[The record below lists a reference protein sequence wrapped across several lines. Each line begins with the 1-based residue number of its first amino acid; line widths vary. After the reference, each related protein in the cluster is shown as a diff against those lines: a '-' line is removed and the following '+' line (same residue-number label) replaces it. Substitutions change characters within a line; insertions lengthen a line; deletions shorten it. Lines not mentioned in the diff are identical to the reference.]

1 MGVALLTDQHH
12 GKLLAIKPFDESGL
26 YPIGSP
32 APLVVPGGL
41 CLDSQGN
48 VIITDSGNHCLVV
61 RDLWSDSWQS
71 YGTRGAGQGEF
82 SAPSDVAA
90 NSNNGVYVVDAGNR
104 RLVAWMP
111 WGAANGMRTGRRAR
125 QTRRILQPWE
135 SLLTH
140 AAWQ

>member
-82 SAPSDVAA
+82 FCAVRRCRELEQ
-90 NSNNGVYVVDAGNR
+90 R
-104 RLVAWMP
+104 RLC
-111 WGAANGMRTGRRAR
+111 RRCR
-125 QTRRILQPWE
+125 QSTSRAHGCPGGQRMACVRDGG
-135 SLLTH
+135 H
-140 AAWQ
+140 AKRGGSCSRGKVC